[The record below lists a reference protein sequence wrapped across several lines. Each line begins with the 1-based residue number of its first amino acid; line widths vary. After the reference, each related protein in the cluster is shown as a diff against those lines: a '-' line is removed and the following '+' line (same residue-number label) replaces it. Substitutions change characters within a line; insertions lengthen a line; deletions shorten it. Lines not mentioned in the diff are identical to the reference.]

1 MRPRK
6 IAFRLA
12 SIFAL
17 LMVTLFAM
25 PAGSQTA
32 GTASITGTVTDP
44 TGAIVANANIT
55 FTSQERGTTRVVT
68 TDQTGL
74 FSLPNIP
81 VGPFSVKIVAAGFQ
95 TSVRQGVLEVGNA
108 ISLNVQLTVGA
119 AAAEQV
125 EVMAAGAAI
134 ETESS
139 TFKQVIDSARITEM
153 PLNGRQATQL
163 VLISGGAVTAPSGD
177 MVGSKN
183 YASSV
188 VINVAGGQG
197 NFNNY
202 TLDGGTYTDVF
213 TNVNLPYPFP
223 DALREFSVESNS
235 LPARNGLHPG
245 ALVNGV
251 TYSGTNHMHGTV
263 FEFLRN
269 NIINA
274 NNFFSGKDTLH
285 RNQFGGTFGG
295 ALKKDKL
302 FYFGGYQ
309 GTRERKLSAASHVC
323 LPTPAMYNNGDFSGM
338 LTSSNCPSTAK
349 AAYTKYG
356 TYAKTLIDPISK
368 ADISSTHIL
377 TSATEVDSIA
387 KALIAKLPISS
398 EAADGYTAVQLAANY
413 NEDQYIGRID
423 YTISP
428 SQQTYVRYYLTNYFA
443 PAFYLPNN
451 LLVTTTAGNDERVQS
466 ATAGHVWTITPHI
479 VNTFTATWDRRRD
492 NRGPTAG
499 GINAA
504 SIGVNISEYVPA
516 DFRLAITSGFS
527 IGCGT
532 CSPGFFN
539 TWSDGFN
546 DDLEWSYGKHAFAF
560 GFELIRAAQNTRAG
574 YLQNGNF
581 NFTGTASTYSG
592 GNASTGDGLV
602 DFVTGQLSTNGTTY
616 AFSQSAAQKTAYRQT
631 IFGLFAQDTIHL
643 TNRLTANIGVRWD
656 PNYFQQDLKHRGA
669 NFSMANLMAG
679 TGSSVYSYSP
689 AGAQF
694 YGDNGVSPSFTN
706 NNQGQFSPRLG
717 LTFDP
722 TGKGKTVIRAG
733 GGIMYDT
740 PALFTSQR
748 MAANAP
754 FATEIDLSGTHP
766 FSAPWTGNTNPVT
779 GAANWNPYPLNSPPT
794 KTDVFPLYAFWVML
808 PNKVKMPVVY
818 QWTASI
824 QQELGK
830 GWSASINYLGNENA
844 HFWLGQAFNAPIY
857 VAGTSTG
864 VAGSCGAMTTLPA
877 SGQPCSAAS
886 TASYYART
894 TLTLANTTKN
904 SFGNYWGNYYSYTS
918 PMIHTGA
925 TSSYNGVIAALQH
938 RMSHNYSV
946 LVNYTYAHAID
957 TGDAPGDVAGNTYMI
972 PTNPR
977 ADRAAAG
984 FDIRHIF
991 NASVVARSDF
1001 KLPNRALRL
1010 AVNDWQIAPLVRVL
1024 SGAPFNVTSG
1034 SDISRNG
1041 MGLDRPNVVAGQSFT
1056 TGKEVFSA
1064 GTNGANRAYFNS
1076 AAFSSATVAI
1086 GSFGN
1091 AGRNILRGPNYYN
1104 VDASLSR
1111 IFKVYE
1117 HMNMN
1122 VRLEAFNLFNHPFF
1136 SAFTTSLSSSS
1147 FGIPSSAADP
1157 RLMQAAVKI
1166 NF

>member
-188 VINVAGGQG
+188 VITVAGGQG
-197 NFNNY
+197 NYNNY
-202 TLDGGTYTDVF
+202 MLDGGTYTDVF

-251 TYSGTNHMHGTV
+251 TYSGTNQFHGTV

-274 NNFFSGKDTLH
+274 TNFFATTKDTLK

-295 ALKKDKL
+295 YVKKDKL
-302 FYFGGYQ
+302 YFFGGYQ
-309 GTRERKLSAASHVC
+309 ASRNRQMSNATSYCVPTAAE
-323 LPTPAMYNNGDFSGM
+323 LAGDFSQMGG
-338 LTSSNCPSTAK
+338 NCKANATAI
-349 AAYTKYG
+349 
-356 TYAKTLIDPISK
+356 IDPISG
-368 ADISSTHIL
+368 ANISSTRKL
-377 TSATEVDSIA
+377 TSVSEINQQ
-387 KALIAKLPISS
+387 ALNLLKLIPSS
-398 EAADGYTAVQLAANY
+398 SADQYGYIKVALPANNQEA
-413 NEDQYIGRID
+413 QYIGRVD
-423 YTISP
+423 YTLNA
-428 SQQTYVRYYLTNYFA
+428 SQQTYVRYYLTNYYA
-443 PAFYLPNN
+443 PAYYSPTN
-451 LLVTTTAGNDERVQS
+451 LLLTTTAGNDERVQS

-492 NRGPTAG
+492 TRGPTAG

-504 SIGVNISEYVPA
+504 SIGVNIYEYVPA
-516 DFRLAITSGFS
+516 DFRLAITNGFS

-546 DDLEWSYGKHAFAF
+546 DDLEWSHGKHSFAF
-560 GFELIRAAQNTRAG
+560 GFELIRAAQNTSAG

-581 NFTGTASTYSG
+581 NFTGTGSG
-592 GNASTGDGLV
+592 NGKSGEGLIDFLTG
-602 DFVTGQLSTNGTTY
+602 TLSTNGTTY
-616 AFSQSAAQKTAYRQT
+616 AYSQSAAQKTTYRQW
-631 IFGLFAQDTIHL
+631 IFGAFAQDTIHL
-643 TNRLTANIGVRWD
+643 TNRLTANIGIRWD
-656 PNYFQQDLKHRGA
+656 PNIFQHDLHNRGA
-669 NFSMANLMAG
+669 NFSLDNLKAAS
-679 TGSSVYSYSP
+679 TSTTYTYAP
-689 AGAQF
+689 AGALF
-694 YGDNGVSPSFTN
+694 YGDKGVSRAFTN
-706 NNQGQFSPRLG
+706 NNMAQFSPRIG

-722 TGKGKTVIRAG
+722 NGKGKTVIRAG
-733 GGIMYDT
+733 AGIMYDT
-740 PALFTSQR
+740 PALYTSQR

-754 FATEIDLSGTHP
+754 FATEIDLSGTQS
-766 FSAPWTGNTNPVT
+766 FTNPWAKNVNPVT
-779 GAANWNPYPLNSPPT
+779 SAAAWNPYPLASPPT
-794 KTDVFPLYAFWVML
+794 SSAVFPLYAFWVML
-808 PNKVKMPVVY
+808 PTKVKIPVVY

-844 HFWLGQAFNAPIY
+844 HFWLGQAFNAPVY
-857 VAGTSTG
+857 VSGTSTG

-877 SGQPCSAAS
+877 SGTACS
-886 TASYYART
+886 TANTTSYYART
-894 TLTLANTTKN
+894 ALTLANTTKN

-918 PMIHTGA
+918 PMIYTGA
-925 TSSYNGVIAALQH
+925 TSNYNGVIAALQH

-946 LVNYTYAHAID
+946 LFNYTYSHALD
-957 TGDAPGDVAGNTYMI
+957 TGDAPGDVASNTFMV
-972 PTNPR
+972 PNNPR
-977 ADRAAAG
+977 LDRAAAG
-984 FDIRHIF
+984 FDIRHIL
-991 NASVVARSDF
+991 NASVVAQSNF
-1001 KLPNRALRL
+1001 KTDKRMLRL
-1010 AVNDWQIAPLVRVL
+1010 AVNNWQIAPLVRIL
-1024 SGAPFNVTSG
+1024 SGAPYNVTSG
-1034 SDISRNG
+1034 SDISLTG
-1041 MGLDRPNVVAGQSFT
+1041 MGLDRPNVVSGTAFT
-1056 TGKEVFSA
+1056 TGKKVTQSA
-1064 GTNGANRAYFNS
+1064 TGGNRAYFNS
-1076 AAFSSATVAI
+1076 AAFATSTVTA
-1086 GSFGN
+1086 GTFGN

-1117 HMNMN
+1117 RVNMN
-1122 VRLEAFNLFNHPFF
+1122 LRLEAFNLFNHPFF
-1136 SAFTTSLSSSS
+1136 NSFTTANPNSSS
-1147 FGIPSSAADP
+1147 FGYANASADP
-1157 RLMQAAVKI
+1157 RIMQAAIKI